1 MRSYYL
7 KPTDILS
14 IGNGGCR
21 GGVGSNQPDG
31 DYELEIGNDLNAS
44 SKMVALCVLHDEIIE
59 FLEKSDSPIGHLIHL
74 TYKQKIEE
82 IENGLR
88 ERNKPKHKR
97 TAPDEQTQE
106 KLPLYAVEVEI
117 PCDEEG
123 VLAQPISQKDLI
135 SFFTSLSNCEPK
147 PASFANS
154 TILVSQNGR
163 EVEMPR
169 IATLEYAPN
178 WQRRCSQFD
187 TMPCITELGLYTM
200 DAICEDGQ
208 KIHIN
213 LWLTEKYQHKA

>member
-7 KPTDILS
+7 KPTD

-21 GGVGSNQPDG
+21 GGVGSNRPDG

-44 SKMVALCVLHDEIIE
+44 SEMVALCVLHDEIIE
-59 FLEKSDSPIGHLIHL
+59 FLAKSDSPMGQLIHL
-74 TYKQKIEE
+74 TYKQKVEE

-88 ERNKPKHKR
+88 ERYKR
-97 TAPDEQTQE
+97 TAPDKQNQE
-106 KLPLYAVEVEI
+106 KLSLYAVEVEI

-123 VLAQPISQKDLI
+123 VLAEPISQKDLI

-154 TILVSQNGR
+154 SILVSQNGR
-163 EVEMPR
+163 EIEMPR
-169 IATLEYAPN
+169 IVTLEYTPN
-178 WQRRCSQFD
+178 WLRRCSNFY
-187 TMPCITELGLYTM
+187 ITELGLYTM

-213 LWLTEKYQHKA
+213 LWLTQKYQHKA